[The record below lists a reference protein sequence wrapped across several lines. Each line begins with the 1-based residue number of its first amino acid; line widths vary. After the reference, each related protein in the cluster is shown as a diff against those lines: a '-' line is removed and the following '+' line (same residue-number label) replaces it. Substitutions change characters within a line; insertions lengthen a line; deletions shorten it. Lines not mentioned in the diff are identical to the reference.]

1 MIVNPKPTIKS
12 LLNSNNVL
20 GEGPLWHVH
29 HQALYW
35 VDIVACELHSF
46 ENQRHQIWQF
56 DRKISAVVATVTGGL
71 ALAISDGVA
80 LFNPVTGQ
88 LDYICKLDE
97 DLPNNRTNDAKVD
110 PLGNFWVGT
119 MSDGEG
125 DEYTQSGR
133 LWSVD
138 KDGVSTILLENI
150 GISNTL
156 AWDKDRCK
164 FYFADSAMATIYQ
177 FEYDRKNGS
186 IEKQEVFVKLKDNIA
201 PDGSCIDND
210 GYLWNC
216 QWDGW
221 QIVRYTPDGNV
232 DLVIKLP
239 VQRPTSCAFGGKDF
253 SLLYVTSAKLGLTK
267 AELEEQPQAGDVL
280 VIDLAQQG
288 IKANGSASNLFGTP
302 A

>member
-1 MIVNPKPTIKS
+1 MNLKPLIKS
-12 LLNSNNVL
+12 LLNSSNVL
-20 GEGPLWHVH
+20 GEGPLWHVDQ
-29 HQALYW
+29 QALYW
-35 VDIVACELHSF
+35 VDIVACELHKF

-56 DRKISAVVATVTGGL
+56 DKKISAVVETVTGGL

-80 LFNPVTGQ
+80 LFNPVSGQ

-110 PLGNFWVGT
+110 PLGKFWVGT

-125 DEYTQSGR
+125 DQFTQSGR

-138 KDGVSTILLENI
+138 KDGKSTRLLDNI

-156 AWDKDRCK
+156 AWDEHRSK

-177 FEYDRKNGS
+177 FNYDRKNGL
-186 IEKQEVFVKLKDNIA
+186 IKKQEVFVKLKDKIA

-221 QIVRYTPDGNV
+221 RIVRYTPCGNV

-239 VQRPTSCAFGGKDF
+239 VQRPTSCAFGGKNF
-253 SLLYVTSAKLGLTK
+253 TLLYVTSAKLGLTE
-267 AELEEQPQAGDVL
+267 AELEQQPQAGDIF
-280 VIDLAQQG
+280 VIDLAQLG
-288 IKANGSASNLFGTP
+288 IKAKGSASNLFGNS